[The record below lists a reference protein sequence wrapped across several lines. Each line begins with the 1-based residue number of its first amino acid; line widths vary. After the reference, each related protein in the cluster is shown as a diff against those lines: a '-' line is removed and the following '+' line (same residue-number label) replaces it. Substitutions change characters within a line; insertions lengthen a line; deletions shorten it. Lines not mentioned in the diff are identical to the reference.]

1 MAVAASAAPPP
12 ALNTASPAIRP
23 GTEPTAS
30 ASSAPPRMLVITSGS
45 SIAPNAAPCGSPG
58 SVGTTSRTGALTP
71 AFWPATS
78 VSSCATAGLAAE
90 AVSTSG
96 DEPPTTMAPYARRP
110 AMSCRAWAAPAAGI
124 TRNTPGCPREIS
136 RATAAAGA
144 AGPATTTGR
153 WRGARRAAGHAK
165 AVTTTNWMTIAPSA
179 MATAR
184 VRGAAL
190 TGTSNKSGC
199 SFAINPR
206 IAGPRRPCQDERSF
220 YYETMPKV
228 SQEHLERRRQQI
240 LDAAASCFAR
250 QGFHATS
257 MQDIFASA
265 GLSAGAV
272 YRYFPSKTELIRA
285 IAAEALATVLPV
297 LDSATSDHV
306 TPGVPDVVATLI
318 AELRDGRLARLRPVI
333 LQVWAEAVRDEEL
346 AELARSTLGQL
357 LANVTQ
363 LLERLAA
370 EGRIP
375 SGTDTA
381 AAGRLIMALLQGYV
395 IQLAI
400 FGDVSPQ
407 QVREAAAAL
416 FGDG

>member
-1 MAVAASAAPPP
+1 MDP
-12 ALNTASPAIRP
+12 
-23 GTEPTAS
+23 
-30 ASSAPPRMLVITSGS
+30 
-45 SIAPNAAPCGSPG
+45 
-58 SVGTTSRTGALTP
+58 
-71 AFWPATS
+71 
-78 VSSCATAGLAAE
+78 
-90 AVSTSG
+90 
-96 DEPPTTMAPYARRP
+96 
-110 AMSCRAWAAPAAGI
+110 
-124 TRNTPGCPREIS
+124 
-136 RATAAAGA
+136 
-144 AGPATTTGR
+144 
-153 WRGARRAAGHAK
+153 
-165 AVTTTNWMTIAPSA
+165 
-179 MATAR
+179 
-184 VRGAAL
+184 
-190 TGTSNKSGC
+190 
-199 SFAINPR
+199 
-206 IAGPRRPCQDERSF
+206 
-220 YYETMPKV
+220 MPKV
-228 SQEHLERRRQQI
+228 SHEHLERRRQQI

-257 MQDIFASA
+257 MQDIFAAA

-357 LANVTQ
+357 LDNITQ

-375 SGTDTA
+375 PGTDTA
-381 AAGRLIMALLQGYV
+381 TAGRLVMALLQGYV
-395 IQLAI
+395 IQFAI
-400 FGDVSPQ
+400 FGDVSPR